1 MQGKNKGSKRER
13 NFILNRIILPGVF
26 LLVFVLYLS
35 GNVEIMSTTR
45 LARNTI
51 ATMKQ
56 QCISFDK
63 IKTTDRTKS
72 LFRLTGL
79 LLEFRDRL
87 AVDSSCQQP

>member
-51 ATMKQ
+51 ATMK
-56 QCISFDK
+56 
-63 IKTTDRTKS
+63 
-72 LFRLTGL
+72 
-79 LLEFRDRL
+79 
-87 AVDSSCQQP
+87 